1 MAYLYAEQFTEDP
14 IEVTLSP
21 GARPGDEKVR
31 IKLGNAV
38 IRMDVAEAVD
48 LVDGVIA
55 ALAQVEPTREIRR
68 DETAVRE
75 QADVRESL

>member
-1 MAYLYAEQFTEDP
+1 MYVYTEEFTEQP

-31 IKLGNAV
+31 IRIGGTV
-38 IRMDVAEAVD
+38 IRTDIAEAVD
-48 LVDGVIA
+48 LIDGVVA

-68 DETAVRE
+68 NETAVRE